1 MQKII
6 NLNRRE
12 RLVVFAGVA
21 FVVLFLFFQL
31 VIQPVFEKREL
42 LAQRLESRQK
52 ALTQMLEMAGSF
64 QTLQSNVLQAKGI
77 YASRPQGFTLFSFM
91 DRVAG
96 ETRIKKNITYM
107 KPTST
112 TDETTGVKISY
123 VELKFQDVTME
134 DLAAY
139 LFKVET
145 SENMVRVNRL
155 SVSKAGETDGLL
167 SVVMQAEAVET

>member
-1 MQKII
+1 
-6 NLNRRE
+6 
-12 RLVVFAGVA
+12 
-21 FVVLFLFFQL
+21 
-31 VIQPVFEKREL
+31 
-42 LAQRLESRQK
+42 
-52 ALTQMLEMAGSF
+52 
-64 QTLQSNVLQAKGI
+64 
-77 YASRPQGFTLFSFM
+77 M